1 MNVVE
6 WHRAVLQEVS
16 RVYVGPEEHTELL
29 LEALLAGG
37 HVIIQGVPGVAKTTL
52 AKAFAAAIGCS
63 FRRIQFTPDL
73 LPTDV
78 TGTHVWEPHNARFRV
93 HEGPIF
99 AQVVLA
105 DEINRAPPK
114 TQAALLEAMQER
126 QVTIEGQTRPLPDP
140 FMVVATQ
147 NPIEYEG
154 TYRLPEAELDRF
166 TCRLDLGYP
175 SYEHEERMLSLYT
188 TRPPEVRAVATHEEL
203 LSFRTGLDDVHVSE
217 SLRRYALDLTRATR
231 RQPEVFLGASPRAG
245 LALLRMAQA
254 RALLRGRDHVLPDD
268 VKELVPQVFG
278 HRILLTDQAEMDG
291 VTPLQV
297 LERVLAQVPVLPQ
310 GSRS

>member
-1 MNVVE
+1 M
-6 WHRAVLQEVS
+6 
-16 RVYVGPEEHTELL
+16 
-29 LEALLAGG
+29 
-37 HVIIQGVPGVAKTTL
+37 
-52 AKAFAAAIGCS
+52 
-63 FRRIQFTPDL
+63 
-73 LPTDV
+73 
-78 TGTHVWEPHNARFRV
+78 
-93 HEGPIF
+93 
-99 AQVVLA
+99 
-105 DEINRAPPK
+105 
-114 TQAALLEAMQER
+114 
-126 QVTIEGQTRPLPDP
+126 
-140 FMVVATQ
+140 
-147 NPIEYEG
+147 
-154 TYRLPEAELDRF
+154 
-166 TCRLDLGYP
+166 
-175 SYEHEERMLSLYT
+175 
-188 TRPPEVRAVATHEEL
+188 RAVATHEEL